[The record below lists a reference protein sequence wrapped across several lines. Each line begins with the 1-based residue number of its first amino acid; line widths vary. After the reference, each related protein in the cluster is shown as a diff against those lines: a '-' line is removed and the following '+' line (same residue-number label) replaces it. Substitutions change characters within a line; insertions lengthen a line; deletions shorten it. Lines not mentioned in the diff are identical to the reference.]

1 MTQNQKFNTVNHFA
15 GAKNEHPPQHSANA
29 KAFASLAQQPKTVA
43 NAAQQAEITNS
54 IAQMADTAA
63 NEQAQKLKALV
74 TAAQN
79 GSTQAL
85 EELCIMFE
93 PLFRKEMKREIFYN
107 ALGFEE
113 GLSLA
118 RLRFIEII
126 MSYNGADFT
135 NLPGYIRCRIHFAL
149 YDEMKKAWERENNE
163 AALPADDGEANISAL
178 GDNVIEREELAI
190 LLELAL
196 KKLTEKQRNT
206 IKALYFEGYTGKELA
221 KKQKITPAMVS
232 KNHKQ
237 ALKNLK
243 QNIA

>member
-1 MTQNQKFNTVNHFA
+1 MNSNKKLNNVNLA
-15 GAKNEHPPQHSANA
+15 GAKGVHPPQHSANA
-29 KAFASLAQQPKTVA
+29 KAFTSLAPQAKTLA
-43 NAAQQAEITNS
+43 NAMQQIANTNS
-54 IAQMADTAA
+54 IVQTADTTV
-63 NEQAQKLKALV
+63 NEQANKLKALV

-79 GSTQAL
+79 GDTKAL

-126 MSYNGADFT
+126 MSYNGADYIHFA
-135 NLPGYIRCRIHFAL
+135 GYVRCRIHFAL
-149 YDEMKKAWERENNE
+149 YDEMKKAWERQNNE
-163 AALPADDGEANISAL
+163 AALPAEDGEANISAL
-178 GDNVIEREELAI
+178 GENVIEREELAI

-196 KKLTEKQRNT
+196 KKLNEKQRKT

-221 KKQKITPAMVS
+221 AKQK
-232 KNHKQ
+232 
-237 ALKNLK
+237 
-243 QNIA
+243 

>member
-1 MTQNQKFNTVNHFA
+1 MTENQKFNTVNHFA
-15 GAKNEHPPQHSANA
+15 GAKNEHPPQQSANT
-29 KAFASLAQQPKTVA
+29 KTFASLAQQPKTVA
-43 NAAQQAEITNS
+43 NGAQQAES
-54 IAQMADTAA
+54 Y
-63 NEQAQKLKALV
+63 EQAQKLKTLV

-79 GSTQAL
+79 GDTQAL

-93 PLFRKEMKREIFYN
+93 PLFRKEIKREIFYN

-149 YDEMKKAWERENNE
+149 YDEMKKVWERQNNE
-163 AALPADDGEANISAL
+163 AALPADDGEANISAF

-221 KKQKITPAMVS
+221 AKQKITPAAVS

-237 ALKNLK
+237 ALKSLK
-243 QNIA
+243 LNIA

>member
-1 MTQNQKFNTVNHFA
+1 MTENQKFNTVNHFA
-15 GAKNEHPPQHSANA
+15 GAKNEHPPQQSADA
-29 KAFASLAQQPKTVA
+29 KTFASLAQHPKTVA
-43 NAAQQAEITNS
+43 NDAQQAES
-54 IAQMADTAA
+54 
-63 NEQAQKLKALV
+63 NEQANKLKALI

-79 GSTQAL
+79 GDTKAL
-85 EELCIMFE
+85 EDLCIMFE

-107 ALGFEE
+107 SIGLEE

-149 YDEMKKAWERENNE
+149 YDEMKKSWERQNNE

-196 KKLTEKQRNT
+196 KKLNEKQRKT
-206 IKALYFEGYTGKELA
+206 IKALYFEGYTGKEVA
-221 KKQKITPAMVS
+221 AKQKITPAMVS

>member
-1 MTQNQKFNTVNHFA
+1 MMKASKYFINNPLPNVATESDYEKQALLTQK
-15 GAKNEHPPQHSANA
+15 
-29 KAFASLAQQPKTVA
+29 
-43 NAAQQAEITNS
+43 
-54 IAQMADTAA
+54 
-63 NEQAQKLKALV
+63 LV

-79 GSTQAL
+79 GDTAAL
-85 EELCIMFE
+85 EKLCIFYE
-93 PLFRKEMKREIFYN
+93 PLFKKEMRREIFYN
-107 ALGFEE
+107 SIGFEE

-118 RLRFIEII
+118 RLRFIEIV
-126 MSYNGADFT
+126 MGYNGADYVHFA
-135 NLPGYIRCRIHFAL
+135 GYVRCRIHFAL

-163 AALPADDGEANISAL
+163 ASLPANDGEANISAL

-196 KKLTEKQRNT
+196 KKLNEKQRKT

-221 KKQKITPAMVS
+221 AKQKITPAMVS

>member
-1 MTQNQKFNTVNHFA
+1 MNKQQKLNIFNHFA
-15 GAKNEHPPQHSANA
+15 GDKNEHPPQQSADA
-29 KAFASLAQQPKTVA
+29 KYTAQQATIVT
-43 NAAQQAEITNS
+43 NAAQKVASTNS
-54 IAQMADTAA
+54 IAQMADTTI
-63 NEQAQKLKALV
+63 NEQAQKLKMLV
-74 TAAQN
+74 SAAQN

-107 ALGFEE
+107 SIGFEE

-149 YDEMKKAWERENNE
+149 YDEMKKAWERQNNE
-163 AALPADDGEANISAL
+163 AALPADDSETNISAL

-196 KKLTEKQRNT
+196 KKLNEKQRKT

-221 KKQKITPAMVS
+221 EKQKITPAMVS

>member
-1 MTQNQKFNTVNHFA
+1 MTQTQKFNTANHFA
-15 GAKNEHPPQHSANA
+15 GAKNEHPPQQRAG
-29 KAFASLAQQPKTVA
+29 
-43 NAAQQAEITNS
+43 
-54 IAQMADTAA
+54 
-63 NEQAQKLKALV
+63 EQANKLKALV

-149 YDEMKKAWERENNE
+149 YDEMKKAWERQNNE
-163 AALPADDGEANISAL
+163 AALPANDGEANISAL
-178 GDNVIEREELAI
+178 DDNVIEREELAI

-196 KKLTEKQRNT
+196 KKLNENQRNT
-206 IKALYFEGYTGKELA
+206 IKALYFEGYTGKEVA
-221 KKQKITPAMVS
+221 EKQKITPAMVS

-237 ALKNLK
+237 ALNNLK

>member
-1 MTQNQKFNTVNHFA
+1 MTQNQKFNTVNPFA
-15 GAKNEHPPQHSANA
+15 GAKNEHPPQHSADA
-29 KAFASLAQQPKTVA
+29 KTFASLAQQAETVA
-43 NAAQQAEITNS
+43 NATQQAESNNS
-54 IAQMADTAA
+54 ITQMSDTTAH
-63 NEQAQKLKALV
+63 EQANKLKTLV

-126 MSYNGADFT
+126 MSYNGADFI

-163 AALPADDGEANISAL
+163 ASLPAEDDTVNISAL

-221 KKQKITPAMVS
+221 AKQKITPAMVS

>member
-1 MTQNQKFNTVNHFA
+1 MTENQKFNTVNHFA
-15 GAKNEHPPQHSANA
+15 GAKNEHPPQQSTNA
-29 KAFASLAQQPKTVA
+29 KTFASIAQYPKTVA
-43 NAAQQAEITNS
+43 NTAQQTASTNS
-54 IAQMADTAA
+54 IAQMANTTA
-63 NEQAQKLKALV
+63 NEQAQKLKTLV
-74 TAAQN
+74 SATQN
-79 GSTQAL
+79 GDTKAL

-178 GDNVIEREELAI
+178 SENVIEREELAI

-196 KKLTEKQRNT
+196 KKLNEKQRKT

-221 KKQKITPAMVS
+221 AKQKITPAMVS

>member
-1 MTQNQKFNTVNHFA
+1 MTENQKFNTVNHFA
-15 GAKNEHPPQHSANA
+15 GAKNEHPPQQSANA
-29 KAFASLAQQPKTVA
+29 KAFASLAHQATAVV
-43 NAAQQAEITNS
+43 NAVQQAKS
-54 IAQMADTAA
+54 D
-63 NEQAQKLKALV
+63 EQAQKLKTLV
-74 TAAQN
+74 SAAQN

-85 EELCIMFE
+85 EKLCIMFE
-93 PLFRKEMKREIFYN
+93 PLFRKEMRREIFYN
-107 ALGFEE
+107 SIGFEE

-163 AALPADDGEANISAL
+163 AALPAEDSEANISAL
-178 GDNVIEREELAI
+178 DENVIEREELAI

-221 KKQKITPAMVS
+221 EKQKITPAMVS

-237 ALKNLK
+237 ALNNLK

>member
-1 MTQNQKFNTVNHFA
+1 MMKA
-15 GAKNEHPPQHSANA
+15 SKNFINNPLPN
-29 KAFASLAQQPKTVA
+29 VA
-43 NAAQQAEITNS
+43 PES
-54 IAQMADTAA
+54 DY
-63 NEQAQKLKALV
+63 EKQAQLTKELV

-79 GSTQAL
+79 GDTAAL
-85 EELCIMFE
+85 EKLCIFYE
-93 PLFRKEMKREIFYN
+93 PLFKKEMRREIFYN
-107 ALGFEE
+107 SLGFEE

-118 RLRFIEII
+118 RLKFIEIVLG
-126 MSYNGADFT
+126 YNGADFVHFSC
-135 NLPGYIRCRIHFAL
+135 YVRCRIHFSL
-149 YDEMKKAWERENNE
+149 YDAAKKVWEQQNNE
-163 AALPADDGEANISAL
+163 AILPADDSETNISAL

-196 KKLTEKQRNT
+196 KKLNEKQRKT

-221 KKQKITPAMVS
+221 EKQKITPAMVS